1 MRTVG
6 TSLPP
11 LLAALLTTA
20 SVARAEPRPLTLD
33 QAIALAVDH
42 SPELT
47 QARAAAAGAAARV
60 DGARARRLPSLRVD
74 AHAELYPEPYQID
87 FGGAPFT
94 LHDQTTSMTQVRVV
108 QPLTGLL
115 GLSRQAG
122 AARAD
127 ADAARADLDR
137 TQREVAHAAA
147 EAFVR
152 VLAADAAAT
161 VAHQSVAQLTA
172 DRDRARLLRAAD
184 SLTDVD
190 VLRLEAAVAAA
201 TQGAVRADAAR
212 AIARAQLAVT
222 LGLPADAELAPV
234 DDLPATPPPV
244 PGTLAAAA
252 AAAATRPERAA
263 AQAQVAA
270 AAARVDASRAQ
281 YLPDLRAIAAYTHTT
296 GIEPFQPSD
305 EEFVGLQLSWTAW
318 DWGATAASVREAE
331 QARRKAAAGAA
342 LLDEHIALD
351 VRRRWLEA
359 QAGHDSLAAAA
370 TQLAATEEAYRLQQV
385 RFAAAAATTT
395 DVLDAEAEV
404 ARARLQAA
412 LARDDYFL
420 ARLAL
425 DHAIGAPPTLR

>member
-1 MRTVG
+1 MTARG
-6 TSLPP
+6 AA
-11 LLAALLTTA
+11 AALLLVAA
-20 SVARAEPRPLTLD
+20 SSAHAEPRPITLD
-33 QAIALAVDH
+33 QAVALAVAH
-42 SPELT
+42 SPELAQT
-47 QARAAAAGAAARV
+47 RAAAAGAAARV
-60 DGARARRLPSLRVD
+60 DSARARRLPSLRVD

-94 LHDQTTSMTQVRVV
+94 LHDQTTSMTQVRVA
-108 QPLTGLL
+108 QPLTGLI
-115 GLSRQAG
+115 GLSRQVTAARHDAQ

-127 ADAARADLDR
+127 VTRAQLDS
-137 TQREVAHAAA
+137 AHATA

-152 VLAADAAAT
+152 VLAADAAAD

-172 DRDRARLLRAAD
+172 DRERARLLRAAD

-201 TQGAVRADAAR
+201 TQAAVRADAAR
-212 AIARAQLAVT
+212 AVARAQLAIG
-222 LGLPADAELAPV
+222 LGLPGDAELAPV

-244 PGTLAAAA
+244 PRPLAELLAQAAA
-252 AAAATRPERAA
+252 RPERALA
-263 AQAQVAA
+263 RELEAA
-270 AAARVDASRAQ
+270 AAARVGAARDQ

-296 GIEPFQPSD
+296 GIEPFQPTN
-305 EEFVGLQLSWTAW
+305 EEFVGLQLGWTAW
-318 DWGATAASVREAE
+318 DWGATAAGVREAE
-331 QARRKAAAGAA
+331 QARRKIAAGVAQ
-342 LLDEHIALD
+342 LDDRIALE

-425 DHAIGAPPTLR
+425 ERAIGEAPTLR